1 MKSMNSFKS
10 LALAIALVSLV
21 SIVPALGLPGNVSS
35 AQNNSESFR
44 SSFHSSFQKTAK
56 PDLSGKWD
64 LNVTTDNGPVS
75 AKPDLTVA
83 ADGSITGTVESAEY
97 GSSKIS
103 GGSATDTT
111 FVIKF
116 DISANGNA
124 IDVSMNG
131 TYDEKSLKGTGSAG
145 DLSFSFTGTRSTS
158 AQ

>member
-1 MKSMNSFKS
+1 MKPKNTFKS
-10 LALAIALVSLV
+10 LALAIAVIALVSV
-21 SIVPALGLPGNVSS
+21 VPALALPAHIFS
-35 AQNNSESFR
+35 AQNNFSSLR
-44 SSFHSSFQKTAK
+44 SSFEKTAK
-56 PDLSGKWD
+56 PDISGKWD

-75 AKPDLTVA
+75 AKAEFKVA

-103 GGSATDTT
+103 SGSATDTT
-111 FVIKF
+111 FVIRF
-116 DISANGNA
+116 GISADGNA

-145 DLSFSFTGTRSTS
+145 DLSFSFTGTRSSS